1 MELGLE
7 NITMGTLTTP
17 TRLYFSHRADG
28 VLRIST
34 NRDLKKQGMPHTQLI
49 LVILWGSRG
58 LEQMGIPL
66 LYAFIRLWVSLS

>member
-34 NRDLKKQGMPHTQLI
+34 NRDLKK
-49 LVILWGSRG
+49 
-58 LEQMGIPL
+58 
-66 LYAFIRLWVSLS
+66 